1 MSIMGY
7 GYWLHKTAI
16 SLALQSQSPWLWPLC
31 ETVHFIGL
39 TLLLGV
45 TGYFDLRL
53 LGVGRR
59 VSVAAVKEFMP
70 WAVVGFA
77 LCAITGVIFFVSEP
91 PTYLQNPAWWPKV
104 VCLAIAGVNAFVFET
119 GFGRQVAD
127 LRADDQTP
135 LAFKIIALVS
145 LVSWMGVLVFGRML
159 GFVATSTSADV

>member
-1 MSIMGY
+1 MLFRS

-16 SLALQSQSPWLWPLC
+16 SVALQAESPWLWPLC
-31 ETVHFIGL
+31 ETIHFIGL

-53 LGVGRR
+53 LGVGKR
-59 VSVAAVKEFMP
+59 VSVADVKEFMP
-70 WAVVGFA
+70 WAIVGFA

-104 VCLAIAGVNAFVFET
+104 VCLVIAGTNALVFET
-119 GFGRQVAD
+119 GFGKQVSAM
-127 LRADDQTP
+127 RADDQTP
-135 LAFKIIALVS
+135 MAFKIIALVS
-145 LVSWMGVLVFGRML
+145 LASWMGVLVFGRML